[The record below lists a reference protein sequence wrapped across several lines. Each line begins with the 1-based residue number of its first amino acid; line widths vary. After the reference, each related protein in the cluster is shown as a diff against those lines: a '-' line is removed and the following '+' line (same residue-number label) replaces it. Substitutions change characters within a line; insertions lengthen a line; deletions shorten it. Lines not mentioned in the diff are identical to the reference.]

1 MSPSSRSAWRVSKP
15 TYLIQETLIG
25 DGNGCHMER
34 KQSIGFFSWGGALTT
49 RVKGHARNG

>member
-34 KQSIGFFSWGGALTT
+34 KQSIGFFSWGGIDNE
-49 RVKGHARNG
+49 G